1 MKNSAGRRRA
11 ELAEPEGASEEVS
24 ACRARGKSVEICRA
38 KRINSSLLGSSG
50 RGGAG
55 GRKGE
60 GESGEEWGESDII
73 VEKMTSERSCE
84 AGGG

>member
-24 ACRARGKSVEICRA
+24 ACRARKKVWKFAERRELKAPCWGRA
-38 KRINSSLLGSSG
+38 DGEVREGE
-50 RGGAG
+50 
-55 GRKGE
+55 KGE
-60 GESGEEWGESDII
+60 GESGEEWGETDII